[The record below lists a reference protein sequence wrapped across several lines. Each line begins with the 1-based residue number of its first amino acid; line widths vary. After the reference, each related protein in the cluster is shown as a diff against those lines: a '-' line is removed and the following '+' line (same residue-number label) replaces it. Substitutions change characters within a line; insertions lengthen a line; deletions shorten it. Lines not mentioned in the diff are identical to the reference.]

1 MLEDY
6 YQLDNSYYQ
15 RGVEDNLYAAKWG
28 MVIEFLNLNDPNLK
42 PFEGVNFALI
52 GFKSDKGV
60 YINHGQMGAVE
71 GPQAIRTQL
80 AKLPWH
86 LGRNVRVFDVGDID
100 GPNRSLE
107 QLQQSLARAVKRLR
121 ELNLRPIVLGGGH
134 ETAYGHYLGLKS
146 SLEPDQDL
154 AVINMDAHFDLRPY
168 DLTGLN
174 SGTGFRQMSL

>member
-60 YINHGQMGAVE
+60 YINHGRVGAVE
-71 GPQAIRTQL
+71 GPQSIRTQL

-107 QLQQSLARAVKRLR
+107 QLQSSLANAVKRLR

-134 ETAYGHYLGLKS
+134 ETAYGNYLGLKS
-146 SLEPDQDL
+146 SLKPESQFRYWISPD
-154 AVINMDAHFDLRPY
+154 V
-168 DLTGLN
+168 
-174 SGTGFRQMSL
+174 